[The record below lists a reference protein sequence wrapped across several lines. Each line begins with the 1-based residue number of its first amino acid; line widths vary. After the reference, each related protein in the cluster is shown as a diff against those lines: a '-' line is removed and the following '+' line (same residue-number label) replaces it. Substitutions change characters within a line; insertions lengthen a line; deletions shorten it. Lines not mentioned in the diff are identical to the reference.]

1 MKKSASIAGRL
12 VAALACCAALNAWAQ
27 PYPSKPVKIV
37 VPFASGGPAD
47 IYARFL
53 GQKLQDAL
61 GQAFVVEDRPGGGS
75 LIGTDAV
82 AKSPA
87 DGYTLLMMSN
97 THTVNES
104 LIRVKPFELLKDFA
118 PVSPVNYS
126 DLVLV
131 VHPSVPA
138 NSLKELIALAK
149 ARPRELNYAS
159 SGPGTPYHMAG
170 ELFKA
175 MAGLD
180 IVHVPYKGS
189 SGARTDILG
198 GQVQMMFDA
207 ITTMAPNVRA
217 GKLKAFGTT
226 GKARSPVLPDVPTVA
241 EAGVPGYEAVIWL
254 GIMAPAATPKPVVE
268 RLNAEIRKI
277 VANAEVK
284 DAWAKQGA
292 SPMNMST
299 DEFGQYVRGDIAK
312 WANVVKISGAKV
324 D

>member
-1 MKKSASIAGRL
+1 MALCLRPFITLILIAF
-12 VAALACCAALNAWAQ
+12 AALPAWSQ
-27 PYPSKPVKIV
+27 SYPSHPVRII
-37 VPFASGGPAD
+37 VPFAAGGPAD
-47 IYARFL
+47 IYARVV
-53 GQKLQDAL
+53 GQRLQEAL

-75 LIGTDAV
+75 VVGTDAV
-82 AKSPA
+82 AKSAP

-104 LIRVKPFELLKDFA
+104 LISNKPFQLLRDFV
-118 PVSPVNYS
+118 PVAPVNYS

-138 NSLKELIALAK
+138 NTLKELIALAK
-149 ARPRELNYAS
+149 SKPHVLNYAS

-217 GKLKAFGTT
+217 GKLKALGTT
-226 GKARSPVLPDVPTVA
+226 GKVRSPVLPEVPTVA

-254 GIMAPAATPKPVVE
+254 GIMAPAGTPKPIVE

-277 VANAEVK
+277 VHSPEIK
-284 DAWAKQGA
+284 EAWAKQGA
-292 SPMNMST
+292 APMSMST
-299 DEFGQYVRGDIAK
+299 EEFGQYLREDIAK
-312 WANVVKISGAKV
+312 WANIVKISGAKV